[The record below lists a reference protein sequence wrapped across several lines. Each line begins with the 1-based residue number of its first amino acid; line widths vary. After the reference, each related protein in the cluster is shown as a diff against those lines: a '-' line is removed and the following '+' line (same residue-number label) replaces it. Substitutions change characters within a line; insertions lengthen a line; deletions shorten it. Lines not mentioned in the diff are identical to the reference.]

1 MPTYAI
7 STARAA
13 TAEERA
19 RIVASITAIHA
30 VEAKAPRYVVQVIF
44 QALEPGSIFIGGAPA
59 SPDHVRVRADIRAGR
74 TPEQKARMLRRIMA
88 ETSAI
93 LGIADQDVWVSISDT
108 PAHAVLEFGTVLP
121 EPGQEDAWLASL
133 PEPLRE
139 KLGRIARRGACLA
152 ATARLRQAAPE

>member
-1 MPTYAI
+1 
-7 STARAA
+7 
-13 TAEERA
+13 
-19 RIVASITAIHA
+19 
-30 VEAKAPRYVVQVIF
+30 
-44 QALEPGSIFIGGAPA
+44 
-59 SPDHVRVRADIRAGR
+59 
-74 TPEQKARMLRRIMA
+74 MLRRIMA